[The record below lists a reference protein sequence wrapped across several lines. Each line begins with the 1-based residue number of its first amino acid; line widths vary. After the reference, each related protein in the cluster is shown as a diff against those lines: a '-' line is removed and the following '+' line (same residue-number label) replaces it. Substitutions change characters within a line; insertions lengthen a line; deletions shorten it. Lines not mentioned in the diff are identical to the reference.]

1 MLNISLPYFITSLEI
16 ENANTCIVKIYSFIV
31 NIEYYELMSCQKKVI
46 NQTLTTSSATTSAK
60 LDHGIF
66 DCIAKQP
73 FLTNIPEREIKQN
86 YILTTIKHA

>member
-1 MLNISLPYFITSLEI
+1 MSLCP
-16 ENANTCIVKIYSFIV
+16 AK
-31 NIEYYELMSCQKKVI
+31 KKVI

-73 FLTNIPEREIKQN
+73 FLTNIPEHEIKQN

>member
-1 MLNISLPYFITSLEI
+1 MFNISFPYFILVLKI
-16 ENANTCIVKIYSFIV
+16 ENANTCMVKIYSFIV

-46 NQTLTTSSATTSAK
+46 NQTLTTTSAK